1 MINKDLDALTYS
13 TKHPRPKKARTITK
27 PLKSLPQGMSNAASY
42 QDFFPIPGMST
53 QNDDAVGEG
62 NIPGINQ

>member
-1 MINKDLDALTYS
+1 MIKKELDALTYS

-27 PLKSLPQGMSNAASY
+27 PLKSLPQGLSTAAPY
-42 QDFFPIPGMST
+42 QDFFPIPGMTT

-62 NIPGINQ
+62 AIPGITQ